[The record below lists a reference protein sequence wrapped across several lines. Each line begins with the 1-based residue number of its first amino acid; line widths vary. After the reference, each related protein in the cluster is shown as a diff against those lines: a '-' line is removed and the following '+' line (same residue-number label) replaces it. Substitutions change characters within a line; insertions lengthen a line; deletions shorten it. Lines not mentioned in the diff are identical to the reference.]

1 MTQVYFLLAVLAMLV
16 ATSVAFQGSRMTTG
30 CLRRQSLFMGTAPK
44 PSGLSNTK
52 EGKAT
57 IIERTK
63 KVLASTELI
72 ITIPFDG
79 VTKEQVDML
88 RKELPK
94 SSKASVVKNKLMSL
108 AVGDTKFAPISQ
120 NLKGENMFLFIQEG
134 EGKPTLDAL
143 KKWQKEIKRIEP
155 HQQPKSAVM
164 ENMFYPASSVE
175 AVANLPTKKELI
187 TKIALGIKAVPTKI
201 AKGVKAVP
209 NKLGRAIGAL
219 KNKLEDEA
227 KNA

>member
-1 MTQVYFLLAVLAMLV
+1 MRA
-16 ATSVAFQGSRMTTG
+16 
-30 CLRRQSLFMGTAPK
+30 
-44 PSGLSNTK
+44 
-52 EGKAT
+52 
-57 IIERTK
+57 
-63 KVLASTELI
+63 
-72 ITIPFDG
+72 ITLPFEG

-94 SSKASVVKNKLMSL
+94 STKASVVKNKLMSI
-108 AVGDTKFAPISQ
+108 AVSDTKFAAISQNQ
-120 NLKGENMFLFIQEG
+120 NLKGENMFLFVQEG
-134 EGKPTLDAL
+134 EGKPTYEAL
-143 KKWQKEIKRIEP
+143 KKWQKEIKRSEP
-155 HQQPKSAVM
+155 NQLAKSAVM
-164 ENMFYPASSVE
+164 ENMFYPAKSVE